1 MKTRKILLALPTVL
15 FPYLVLLAPITI
27 LFSAKAPVFTFIM
40 EKLFFGNVWI
50 MVAAW
55 GSIGSAVMAF
65 GLISMGSALLYQ
77 RFLNREDPDIYE

>member
-1 MKTRKILLALPTVL
+1 MSPLRKSLLGLLAAV
-15 FPYLVLLAPITI
+15 
-27 LFSAKAPVFTFIM
+27 M
-40 EKLFFGNVWI
+40 VWI

-65 GLISMGSALLYQ
+65 GLIIMGSALLYQ